1 MTRHAGTLY
10 RELIVDHGQRPRN
23 VGSLPEATHEAKTEN
38 PLCGDS
44 VILQLLVNSD
54 RILRIRF
61 QARGCLISRASAS
74 FLSELVV
81 DRTRAEAL
89 GLADLLS
96 VLVDASAADPLDA
109 GPLEP
114 LRGVRDF
121 PARKACATLAWEA
134 LRRALAQAGVDPA
147 EPGRSL

>member
-1 MTRHAGTLY
+1 MTRDVRTLY

-23 VGSLPEATHEAKTEN
+23 VGALPGATHEGKAQN

-54 RILRIRF
+54 RIIRVRF
-61 QARGCLISRASAS
+61 QARGCMISRASAS
-74 FLSELVV
+74 VLTELLVG
-81 DRTRAEAL
+81 RTRAEAL
-89 GLADLLS
+89 GLADRLS
-96 VLVDASAADPLDA
+96 LLVDASTAEPGDV

-121 PARKACATLAWEA
+121 PARKACATLPWEA
-134 LRRALAQAGVDPA
+134 LRSALAQAPVDRA
-147 EPGRSL
+147 GPGRSL

>member
-1 MTRHAGTLY
+1 MSRDARTLY

-23 VGSLPEATHEAKTEN
+23 VGSLTEATHEAKAEN

-54 RILRIRF
+54 RIMRVRF
-61 QARGCLISRASAS
+61 QARGCMISRASAS
-74 FLSELVV
+74 VLSELLV
-81 DRTRAEAL
+81 DRALEEAL
-89 GLADLLS
+89 RMADLLA
-96 VLVDASAADPLDA
+96 VLVDPSAAVPADA

-121 PARKACATLAWEA
+121 PARKSCATLPWEA
-134 LRRALAQAGVDPA
+134 LRRALARAAVDPA